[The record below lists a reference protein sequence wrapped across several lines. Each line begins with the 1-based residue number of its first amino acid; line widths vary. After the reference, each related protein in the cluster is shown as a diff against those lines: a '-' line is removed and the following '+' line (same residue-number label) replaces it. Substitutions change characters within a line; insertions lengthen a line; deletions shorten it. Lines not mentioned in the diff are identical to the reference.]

1 MVIIW
6 NKNLIKINKQY
17 EILNNENIMITT
29 LSNRKNGDNKL
40 FLLGTY
46 IPPVNKRKD
55 GIDIKE
61 CTINLLSE
69 IIERINNDFINP
81 NIFIYSDFNTNL
93 LEKGYK

>member
-17 EILNNENIMITT
+17 EILINENIMITT

-81 NIFIYSDFNTNL
+81 YIFIYSDFNTNL